1 MSKSKAPSRLA
12 RLPAE
17 DWTPD
22 PIRNAYSDQLLAAGN
37 PVGLRE
43 FLAAAI
49 LCFVAFPLIGILLA
63 LTLHYSFWVLVLFFV
78 VGLFIGA
85 LLPLLWVQDRVRRR
99 RNEISRALPGT
110 LDLVAIAT
118 QSGLVI
124 DKAVGRVATLVPGPL
139 GIEMQRTIAAI
150 QLGQPREIAWEE
162 MATRLVAPDVS
173 RFCYSIIQA
182 QQLGAGIANALH
194 EQAHLLRASY
204 AQNVRQRSVRV
215 SIAMVFPIVFLV
227 LPSIFIAVLGPAIF
241 QLFAKGL

>member
-110 LDLVAIAT
+110 LDLVAIPTQPAPPAAQAT
-118 QSGLVI
+118 YAHPPPTTPAHTPPQTAAAQNEPAPQQPAPYTPSG
-124 DKAVGRVATLVPGPL
+124 APGPP
-139 GIEMQRTIAAI
+139 AP
-150 QLGQPREIAWEE
+150 PRP
-162 MATRLVAPDVS
+162 RPPPCPRAPS
-173 RFCYSIIQA
+173 PC
-182 QQLGAGIANALH
+182 
-194 EQAHLLRASY
+194 
-204 AQNVRQRSVRV
+204 
-215 SIAMVFPIVFLV
+215 FP
-227 LPSIFIAVLGPAIF
+227 
-241 QLFAKGL
+241 